1 MVHLT
6 IFLLDNRRF
15 RHKQGWVIESLRV
28 LYTAE
33 VSARE
38 SIASIGQRREAVRV
52 SVGPR
57 NHAFSAHHLL
67 RVVLVQAAHAPVVL
81 PSILLLEG
89 ALDALTAELAEI
101 KSHLLLVVSPLKLL
115 KDSAALVVHR
125 AVVRAWHIRGVC
137 PS

>member
-38 SIASIGQRREAVRV
+38 SVTSIGQRREAVRV

-57 NHAFSAHHLL
+57 NHAFTAHYLL

-89 ALDALTAELAEI
+89 ALNALTAELAKI
-101 KSHLLLVVSPLKLL
+101 KSHLLLIVSPLQLL
-115 KDSAALVVHR
+115 KDTTSFVVHR